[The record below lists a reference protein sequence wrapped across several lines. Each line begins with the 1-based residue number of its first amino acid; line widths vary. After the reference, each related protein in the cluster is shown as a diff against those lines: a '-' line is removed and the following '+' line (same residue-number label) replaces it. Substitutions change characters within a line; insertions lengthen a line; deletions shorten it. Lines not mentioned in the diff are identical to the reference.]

1 MLDTIIFE
9 AQLNVHNALLDSY
22 EKSYML
28 IEEGADPSIIGECIF
43 MESETKSEE
52 TPKKKVGIIRRII
65 DAIKRLISN
74 IADFFRKKFGK
85 KSTNDAAS
93 GKTQL
98 TESQENAS
106 TVFETIIHELEK
118 INDAVHSNDYSLKIE
133 DISFPYDLD
142 FSQITKNEA
151 DNLCRYAK
159 TVIGTID
166 AKVDEM
172 NPVADEKMLKAF
184 GSYAREINSILAGL
198 SKALIKSEKENN
210 KNWTHKFRTSET
222 SVVIKRSAVDPEHLS
237 EFDSLVNDAITLR
250 KTKDFSEYTIAFNRI
265 ISTLGFPPHSVIVNC
280 SLSPT
285 ALRSEDP
292 YFLVRIRP
300 DRLRSIK
307 LKKGSKLY
315 HTSPV
320 GGLTELKPSFKT
332 LDGVDSLYPDQRV
345 YFFIDNPGHRFDTS
359 NTGKFKVVGDDNIHV
374 YEYTGDSN
382 ITMYEDPESGTYRK
396 SVYIRTKEPLP
407 VREVTDN
414 FLQNKSKE

>member
-98 TESQENAS
+98 TESQEKAS
-106 TVFETIIHELEK
+106 VVFETIIHELEK
-118 INDAVHSNDYSLKIE
+118 INDAVHANDYSLKIE
-133 DISFPYDLD
+133 DIGFPKDLD

-166 AKVDEM
+166 AKVDAVNPETDGEKISAFRSYVSKINEM
-172 NPVADEKMLKAF
+172 LTM
-184 GSYAREINSILAGL
+184 L
-198 SKALIKSEKENN
+198 SKAVINSEKKSDGN
-210 KNWTHKFRTSET
+210 
-222 SVVIKRSAVDPEHLS
+222 
-237 EFDSLVNDAITLR
+237 
-250 KTKDFSEYTIAFNRI
+250 TKHYGFIAFNENDFWTAIEKKDYLRLKVNTVSSLRQDPTFATGETEKVLKILEEKVPEIFEEEVHLDYEERLERSAWDKRYFTKLTYWFQENFAKSRI
-265 ISTLGFPPHSVIVNC
+265 
-280 SLSPT
+280 
-285 ALRSEDP
+285 D
-292 YFLVRIRP
+292 Y
-300 DRLRSIK
+300 IK
-307 LKKGSKLY
+307 EVGRAVHRDTEQKYNECMRQYNEAIGKKK
-315 HTSPV
+315 
-320 GGLTELKPSFKT
+320 
-332 LDGVDSLYPDQRV
+332 
-345 YFFIDNPGHRFDTS
+345 
-359 NTGKFKVVGDDNIHV
+359 
-374 YEYTGDSN
+374 
-382 ITMYEDPESGTYRK
+382 RK
-396 SVYIRTKEPLP
+396 KKRKE
-407 VREVTDN
+407 
-414 FLQNKSKE
+414 